1 MKTDTARRL
10 FSTYLEA
17 PVTSTLIKLHLSPN
31 ALTLSGIVFASVSA
45 ALLGLGHLAVGG
57 AVMLGA
63 SVFDTLDGAVARA
76 TGRASAFGALLDS
89 TVDRVS
95 ESIVLLGLLVFYAD
109 RGAQWESALVLATVA
124 SSFMVSYVR
133 ARAEGLGVSC
143 EVGIMQRPQRVVL
156 LGAGLIAGQWWL
168 PAVWIVLAVVSALA
182 AVTSIHRVLHARR
195 ALKAREAG
203 PAG

>member
-17 PVTSTLIKLHLSPN
+17 PVVSVLLKLHLSPN
-31 ALTLSGIVFASVSA
+31 VLTLSGIVFATASA

-63 SVFDTLDGAVARA
+63 SAFDTLDGAVARA
-76 TGRASAFGALLDS
+76 TGRVSAFGALLDS

-109 RGAQWESALVLATVA
+109 RGSEWESALVLATAA
-124 SSFMVSYVR
+124 SSYMVSYVR
-133 ARAEGLGVSC
+133 ARAEGLGVDC

-156 LGAGLIAGQWWL
+156 LGAGLIAGRWWL

-182 AVTSIHRVLHARR
+182 TVTAIHRVLHARR
-195 ALKAREAG
+195 ALDARK
-203 PAG
+203 